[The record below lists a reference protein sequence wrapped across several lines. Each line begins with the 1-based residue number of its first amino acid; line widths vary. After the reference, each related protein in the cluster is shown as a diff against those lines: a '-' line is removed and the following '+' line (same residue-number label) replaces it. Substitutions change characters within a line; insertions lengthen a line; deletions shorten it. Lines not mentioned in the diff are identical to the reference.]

1 MVFAN
6 PAAVPHIWRT
16 RKLEA
21 RLVAQGA
28 SPLANMELD
37 LKTNKDLVDTFV
49 DFIIHRSAKQ
59 TSSVELSWQNK
70 LGILS
75 AAEILCRYSKNENLT
90 KIAPIAIEWLSDD
103 EVRVRIQ
110 SGKKN

>member
-1 MVFAN
+1 MD
-6 PAAVPHIWRT
+6 T
-16 RKLEA
+16 KLESLWGQLTSNSKLD
-21 RLVAQGA
+21 RDRGNQQL
-28 SPLANMELD
+28 ELD

-75 AAEILCRYSKNENLT
+75 AAEILCRHSQNENLT